1 MAERG
6 EDYSSDNEADVAF
19 SLGSD
24 IGEDSSDGRYKTDQ
38 RLVVTCDG
46 VGVGVGVGVV
56 IRSLGLYG
64 LVKTAL

>member
-6 EDYSSDNEADVAF
+6 EDYSSDNESDVAF

-46 VGVGVGVGVV
+46 VGVV
-56 IRSLGLYG
+56 IRSVGLYG